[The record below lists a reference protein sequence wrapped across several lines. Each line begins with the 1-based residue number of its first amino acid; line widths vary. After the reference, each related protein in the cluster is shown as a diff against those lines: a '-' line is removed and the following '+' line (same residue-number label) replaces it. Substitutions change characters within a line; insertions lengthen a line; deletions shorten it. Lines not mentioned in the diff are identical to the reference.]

1 MATES
6 KSNGHSGSQGDEGVV
21 QDVLK
26 VLESYGLSGDRLTQV
41 VAQLGVDAA
50 TDDEDE
56 PRHTNGN
63 GHGLG
68 IDGID
73 LSENAR
79 VILAQ
84 RYLQKDTDGEPVE
97 TPEDLFHRVTN
108 AIAAGEAKGARQ
120 IWAKRYYDLLTSLK
134 FLPNSPTL
142 VNAGTDGKGCLSA
155 CFVVSPED
163 TIESI
168 MQVANDAAMIE
179 KWGGGIG
186 FGFSKLRPR
195 NDSISTTHGMACG
208 PIAVMKLYSAV
219 GATLTQ
225 GSFRLGAHMGQL
237 HISHP
242 DVREFIHCK
251 DDDASLQNF
260 NISLQI
266 PDSFMKAVENDTPWA
281 LINPRDGKTVEE
293 VSAKDLW
300 AEICDSAWKTGDP
313 GVVFIDRV
321 WETQPN
327 PQLGNIETSNPCG
340 EEFLENYG
348 NCCLGSINLDRHI
361 GDGGFDWD
369 ALEDTIR
376 TSVRFL
382 DDVIEVN
389 TFPLPK
395 LRDVNLATRR
405 IGLGIMGWA
414 DALVR
419 LGVPYDSDEA
429 LDLADEVGGFINKTA
444 WDESANLANER
455 DRSPSTRTQPSRK
468 EVCLRCATP
477 AS

>member
-41 VAQLGVDAA
+41 VAQLGIDAA

-63 GHGLG
+63 GHALA

-179 KWGGGIG
+179 SGAAE
-186 FGFSKLRPR
+186 SASASR
-195 NDSISTTHGMACG
+195 SCAHETTA
-208 PIAVMKLYSAV
+208 
-219 GATLTQ
+219 
-225 GSFRLGAHMGQL
+225 FR
-237 HISHP
+237 
-242 DVREFIHCK
+242 
-251 DDDASLQNF
+251 
-260 NISLQI
+260 
-266 PDSFMKAVENDTPWA
+266 
-281 LINPRDGKTVEE
+281 
-293 VSAKDLW
+293 
-300 AEICDSAWKTGDP
+300 
-313 GVVFIDRV
+313 
-321 WETQPN
+321 
-327 PQLGNIETSNPCG
+327 
-340 EEFLENYG
+340 
-348 NCCLGSINLDRHI
+348 
-361 GDGGFDWD
+361 
-369 ALEDTIR
+369 
-376 TSVRFL
+376 
-382 DDVIEVN
+382 
-389 TFPLPK
+389 
-395 LRDVNLATRR
+395 
-405 IGLGIMGWA
+405 
-414 DALVR
+414 R
-419 LGVPYDSDEA
+419 L
-429 LDLADEVGGFINKTA
+429 TA
-444 WDESANLANER
+444 WHAAQ
-455 DRSPSTRTQPSRK
+455 SP
-468 EVCLRCATP
+468 
-477 AS
+477 